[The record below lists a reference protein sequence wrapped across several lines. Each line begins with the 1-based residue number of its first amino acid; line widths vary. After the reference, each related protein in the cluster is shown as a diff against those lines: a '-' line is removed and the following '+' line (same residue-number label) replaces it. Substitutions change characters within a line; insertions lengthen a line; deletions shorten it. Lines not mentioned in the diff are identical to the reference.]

1 MPRNQATSYE
11 IETAA
16 AAETSAA
23 LSTTPD
29 DSWSFAQLARTETLW
44 GPHGYHKYP
53 AKFIPQLVRRII
65 GEYSEED
72 DLVGDTFLGSAT
84 TGVEAL
90 RCNRRFWGADINPVA
105 TFISKAKCTPIPPIR
120 LDREWKRLFKRL
132 EGLPRLGRRFL
143 SPAEKEAIQAIDI
156 AHADANERFEYWFP
170 AAQAAVLENILEL
183 ILELRGKRVRTFFL
197 CAFSNILK
205 TCSIWLSGSTKPQKD
220 LKKRLSDPV
229 GTFCRQV
236 RDMIKRNKAFW
247 EDLAEVYDDPAE
259 VVDRCIIQ
267 VKDARRL
274 PLDDGELDLLVTSP
288 PYATCYQ
295 YIELHQLTQLWFE
308 RHDLLQ
314 SVRLQRHCIGGK
326 GRSTRHK
333 SGQLLPTGSPSA
345 DQALLRLAN
354 KGDKSTAS
362 TVRHEVRALRSYFL
376 DMNEVIKEF
385 ARVVRSEKYFVLVVG
400 DSCKRGVMIP
410 TSTALT
416 EMADAAGFD
425 LEHKIVRKVPG
436 RVLVAKR
443 DQTTGRFSS
452 TKESDIEA
460 YPEEDVLI
468 FKRRAHT

>member
-1 MPRNQATSYE
+1 MPSNQAASPE
-11 IETAA
+11 KEAV
-16 AAETSAA
+16 AAEAPVATP
-23 LSTTPD
+23 TIPD

-65 GEYSEED
+65 EEYSQEG

-84 TGVEAL
+84 TGVEAI
-90 RCNRRFWGADINPVA
+90 RCNRRFFGADINPVA
-105 TFISKAKCTPIPPIR
+105 TFISKAKCTPIPPAR
-120 LDREWKRLFKRL
+120 LDREWERLFEKL
-132 EGLPRLGRRFL
+132 EVLPRLGRRFL

-156 AHADANERFEYWFP
+156 AHADASERFEYWFP
-170 AAQAAVLENILEL
+170 ATQAAVLEKILKL
-183 ILELRGKRVRTFFL
+183 ILKLRGKRVRTFFL

-229 GTFCRQV
+229 STFCRQV
-236 RDMIKRNKAFW
+236 RDMIKRNKVFW
-247 EDLAEVYDDPAE
+247 EDLAKIYDNPAE
-259 VVDRCIIQ
+259 VVERCIIQ

-295 YIELHQLTQLWFE
+295 YIELHQLTQIWFE

-326 GRSTRHK
+326 GRSTRRK
-333 SGQLLPTGSPSA
+333 LGQVMPTGSPSA

-362 TVRHEVRALRSYFL
+362 AVRQEVRSLRAYFL
-376 DMNEVIKEF
+376 DMKDVIQEF
-385 ARVVRSEKYFVLVVG
+385 ARVVKAGKYFVLVVG

-410 TSTALT
+410 TSTAIT
-416 EMADAAGFD
+416 EMASTAGFD

-443 DQTTGRFSS
+443 NQTTGRFSS
-452 TKESDIEA
+452 TEESDIEA